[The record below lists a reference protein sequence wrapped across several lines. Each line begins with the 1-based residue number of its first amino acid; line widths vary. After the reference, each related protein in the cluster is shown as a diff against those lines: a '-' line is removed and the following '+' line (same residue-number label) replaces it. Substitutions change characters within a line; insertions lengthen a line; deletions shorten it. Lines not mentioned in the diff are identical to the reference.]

1 MERETSHLLFWN
13 GGVKKEKKR
22 ERNQEKRIH
31 TDLVWLEIE
40 PFLQPGLKVLD
51 AGAGFGRYS
60 IPLAERG
67 CQVTHLDLSP
77 RMVEEAKKLAKEKGI
92 SSIDFEIGK
101 VQDLSRFPDRSFD
114 LVISLDAPVSY
125 AYPEEKK
132 ALRELTRVA
141 SDKLILSVV
150 NRWGQIPVAVETELR
165 FRNSLEISRRFFQEG
180 NWDHPSFWEN
190 LERKIPFLYRFVF
203 PPLHAFTPSEIVDGL
218 IEEGFKPLRVV
229 ASGTLARLLP
239 RRTLKKI
246 VNSPSLYREFLEFSR
261 EYDALF
267 EMLGVGAKVASGLL
281 VVGERKNSGEK
292 MV

>member
-1 MERETSHLLFWN
+1 MGRETSHLLFWN

-22 ERNQEKRIH
+22 DKNWEKRIH

-40 PFLQPGLKVLD
+40 PFLRPGLKVLD
-51 AGAGFGRYS
+51 AGGGFGRYS

-77 RMVEEAKKLAKEKGI
+77 RMVEEAAKIAKERGI
-92 SSIDFEIGK
+92 SSIEFEIGK
-101 VQDLSRFPDRSFD
+101 VQDLSRFPDRFFD

-132 ALRELTRVA
+132 ALRELGRVA
-141 SDKLILSVV
+141 KDKLIISVV
-150 NRWGQIPVAVETELR
+150 NRWGQVPVAVETELR
-165 FRNSLEISRRFFQEG
+165 FRNNLEMSRRFFREG

-190 LERKIPFLYRFVF
+190 LEKKIPLLYRFIF
-203 PPLHAFTPSEIVDGL
+203 PPLHAFTPSEIIDNL
-218 IEEGFKPLRVV
+218 IEEGFKPVRVV

-246 VNSPSLYREFLEFSR
+246 VNNPPLYKEFLEFSR

-267 EMLGVGAKVASGLL
+267 EVLGVGAKVASGLL
-281 VVGERKNSGEK
+281 VIGERKE
-292 MV
+292 

>member
-1 MERETSHLLFWN
+1 MGRETSHLLFWN
-13 GGVKKEKKR
+13 GGVRREKKR
-22 ERNQEKRIH
+22 DKNWEKRIH

-40 PFLQPGLKVLD
+40 PFLRPGWKVLD
-51 AGAGFGRYS
+51 AGGGFGRYS

-77 RMVEEAKKLAKEKGI
+77 RMVEEAAKIAKERGI
-92 SSIDFEIGK
+92 SSIEFEIGK
-101 VQDLSRFPDRSFD
+101 VQDLSRFPDRFFD

-132 ALRELTRVA
+132 ALRELGRVA
-141 SDKLILSVV
+141 KDKLIISVV
-150 NRWGQIPVAVETELR
+150 NRWGQVPVAVETELR
-165 FRNSLEISRRFFQEG
+165 FRNNLEMSRRFFREG

-190 LERKIPFLYRFVF
+190 LEKKIPLLYRFIF
-203 PPLHAFTPSEIVDGL
+203 PPLHAFTPSEIIDNL
-218 IEEGFKPLRVV
+218 IEEGFKPVRVV

-246 VNSPSLYREFLEFSR
+246 VNNPPLYKEFLEFSR

-267 EMLGVGAKVASGLL
+267 EVLGVGAKVASGLL
-281 VVGERKNSGEK
+281 VIGERKE
-292 MV
+292 

>member
-1 MERETSHLLFWN
+1 MSHLLFWN

-22 ERNQEKRIH
+22 DKNWEKRIH

-40 PFLQPGLKVLD
+40 PFLRPGLKVLD
-51 AGAGFGRYS
+51 AGGGFGRYS

-67 CQVTHLDLSP
+67 CQVTHFDLSP
-77 RMVEEAKKLAKEKGI
+77 RMVKEAAKIARERGI
-92 SSIDFEIGK
+92 SSIEFEIGK
-101 VQDLSRFPDRSFD
+101 VQDLSRFPDYAFD
-114 LVISLDAPVSY
+114 LVISLDAPISY

-132 ALRELTRVA
+132 ALRELGRVTK
-141 SDKLILSVV
+141 DKLIVSVV
-150 NRWGQIPVAVETELR
+150 NRWGQIPVAVEEELR
-165 FRNSLEISRRFFQEG
+165 FRNNLEISRRFFREG

-190 LERKIPFLYRFVF
+190 LEKKVPLLYRFVF
-203 PPLHAFTPSEIVDGL
+203 PPLHAFTPSEIIDDL
-218 IEEGFKPLRVV
+218 IEEGFRPLRVV

-246 VNSPSLYREFLEFSR
+246 VNSPSLYKEFLELSR

-267 EMLGVGAKVASGLL
+267 EVLGVGAKVASGLL
-281 VVGERKNSGEK
+281 VVGERKNHSEE